1 VTVVEFRDGRS
12 LCRAELKACYGMTTT
27 LAIREALGQLLEYNY
42 YGWRSPAH
50 RWFIV
55 LDSPPSEQDMKYV
68 RTLASKKLLPLFL
81 CWKSRDEFIDGAAKL
96 PPEE

>member
-27 LAIREALGQLLEYNY
+27 LAIREAWGQLLEYNY